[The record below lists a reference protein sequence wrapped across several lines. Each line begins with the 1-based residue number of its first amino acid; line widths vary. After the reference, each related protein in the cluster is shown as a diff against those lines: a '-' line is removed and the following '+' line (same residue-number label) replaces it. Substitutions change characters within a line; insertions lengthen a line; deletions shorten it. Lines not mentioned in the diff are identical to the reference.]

1 MRTAR
6 VLAALA
12 APALARGALAA
23 CSSTPAPEPTTS
35 AAASPSAPP
44 SPTSEPSET
53 PVAYEPPGDV
63 VGGIA
68 RADFSIVDG
77 VPTNGST
84 ALAPLVAGQ
93 TFVVEGQCV
102 GGERMDFLLERA
114 IDAEPDE
121 RVLMEGTFEC
131 GEAPDQGFSSALPY
145 DGLVQ
150 LTIAPDGDVTEAWA
164 LVRST

>member
-1 MRTAR
+1 MRTLR

-12 APALARGALAA
+12 APTLALAA
-23 CSSTPAPEPTTS
+23 CSSSPAPEPTTS
-35 AAASPSAPP
+35 ATPSPSASPSA
-44 SPTSEPSET
+44 SSEPSEP

-63 VGGIA
+63 GGGIA

-93 TFVVEGQCV
+93 TFVVEGQCL

-114 IDAEPDE
+114 VDAEPDE
-121 RVLMEGTFEC
+121 RVLLEGTFEC
-131 GEAPDQGFSSALPY
+131 GEAPDQGFSYAVPY